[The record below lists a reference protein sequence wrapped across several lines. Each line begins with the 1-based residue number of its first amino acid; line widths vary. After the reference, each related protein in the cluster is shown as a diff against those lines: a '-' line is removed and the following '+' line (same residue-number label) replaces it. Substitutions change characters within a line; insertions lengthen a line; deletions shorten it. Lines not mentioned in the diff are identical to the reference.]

1 MRAKKFGVTDLSS
14 DAKKI
19 VRAERFGTKNSN
31 SSDSVSNKITVV
43 GTVYFLLITIQK
55 CNLSDN

>member
-19 VRAERFGTKNSN
+19 VRAERFGTKNSV
-31 SSDSVSNKITVV
+31 SSESKSSKITVV
-43 GTVYFLLITIQK
+43 NKNYFFFDKISST
-55 CNLSDN
+55 